1 MDKDLFTRH
10 EALRQ
15 KGIIIG
21 VVAINQIS
29 NGNES
34 LVKKGMMPTVTF
46 TVEVMDESL
55 EDLIYNISCDSFEE
69 ALQEGVEYAEK
80 NLISNQVR
88 P

>member
-15 KGIIIG
+15 KGIIIC

-34 LVKKGMMPTVTF
+34 LVKKGIMPKVTF
-46 TVEVMDESL
+46 TVEVTDESL
-55 EDLIYNISCDSFEE
+55 EDLMYNISCDSFEE
-69 ALQEGVEYAEK
+69 ALQEGIEYAEK
-80 NLISNQVR
+80 KLILNQVR